1 MEFIERVDY
10 RAVQYLITNLSS
22 EFISKYTNIDEDYK
36 YSLIKSVLHSF
47 NNNNGICKVSYHK
60 GATDTYKILLDY
72 SKGIQSLPRKIR
84 GLICKHMTD
93 FDAVN
98 CHPTLIYNICNERNI
113 LCPYLKQYVLERD
126 KLIDDNVVSKNI
138 VLKQI
143 NKKQRINPKNCSSFM
158 NALDFE
164 IKQIQQALIA
174 LPEFEKQ
181 KEMAQK
187 NTKNIEGSFMSCVA
201 TTYQQIMMTHM
212 IDFFKC
218 RNIEIAV
225 LMFDGIMIY
234 GTHSE
239 SLLTEMS
246 QMIKDK
252 MGFEIKFLFKEH
264 NNDIVIPPDWIPTD
278 EKQIYLDMKRKYE
291 IDYKLSFIR
300 SNTTYSF
307 KINNKIC
314 FFNHSDII
322 LQFKNDFCGDKSFFN
337 MWDTDPEKMI
347 YNDIGLFPH
356 DMECPDGVLN
366 LWTGYAVERIPIDK
380 NTDIT
385 PILDHI
391 RILMVTEELYNW
403 LLDWFANMLQ
413 FPSSQSILIILQ
425 GDEGCGKSIICDFM
439 SYIMGQETYYEC
451 LDIRENLF
459 GRFNSHLAG
468 KIFININETDR
479 HEMMPYVERIK
490 GMITSPTVTIE
501 EKGQKK
507 YVEDNKRHFIMTLNP
522 ENPISMREGQRRY
535 SYIECSNELV
545 GNTEYFNNLGKF
557 IISKSAQRAFYQ
569 FLMQRPV
576 KRKFSINDIPITDA
590 MKKVYALN
598 RDPVEDYCIE
608 FTGEKYSNELYNDYK
623 HWMTSS
629 GLKFEIS
636 KKQFEMKFNKFA
648 TKHSINKIMC
658 DVTIDDVRIQRK
670 YVKLETLTIN

>member
-1 MEFIERVDY
+1 
-10 RAVQYLITNLSS
+10 
-22 EFISKYTNIDEDYK
+22 
-36 YSLIKSVLHSF
+36 
-47 NNNNGICKVSYHK
+47 
-60 GATDTYKILLDY
+60 
-72 SKGIQSLPRKIR
+72 
-84 GLICKHMTD
+84 
-93 FDAVN
+93 
-98 CHPTLIYNICNERNI
+98 
-113 LCPYLKQYVLERD
+113 
-126 KLIDDNVVSKNI
+126 
-138 VLKQI
+138 
-143 NKKQRINPKNCSSFM
+143 
-158 NALDFE
+158 
-164 IKQIQQALIA
+164 
-174 LPEFEKQ
+174 
-181 KEMAQK
+181 
-187 NTKNIEGSFMSCVA
+187 
-201 TTYQQIMMTHM
+201 
-212 IDFFKC
+212 
-218 RNIEIAV
+218 
-225 LMFDGIMIY
+225 
-234 GTHSE
+234 
-239 SLLTEMS
+239 
-246 QMIKDK
+246 
-252 MGFEIKFLFKEH
+252 
-264 NNDIVIPPDWIPTD
+264 
-278 EKQIYLDMKRKYE
+278 
-291 IDYKLSFIR
+291 
-300 SNTTYSF
+300 
-307 KINNKIC
+307 
-314 FFNHSDII
+314 
-322 LQFKNDFCGDKSFFN
+322 
-337 MWDTDPEKMI
+337 MI